1 MWIGGPA
8 TSLHSQGGGCSLPGR
23 LLSASV
29 GPQLGGRRRSWG
41 YWVAHSPSMHLLQS
55 KFSIATAVL
64 GFSYMMSDGTLVLK
78 IFWDW
83 GYFVHALSEATR
95 GPRLCCETSPTVF
108 LAKLHTPACSCGPT
122 PCIRG
127 SHKALAFNPS
137 SATYNCA
144 TLARYLI
151 FWPQFPQL

>member
-41 YWVAHSPSMHLLQS
+41 SWVAHSPSMHLLQS

-83 GYFVHALSEATR
+83 VISSMHYQKQLEALDCAVR
-95 GPRLCCETSPTVF
+95 RVQL
-108 LAKLHTPACSCGPT
+108 
-122 PCIRG
+122 
-127 SHKALAFNPS
+127 S
-137 SATYNCA
+137 S
-144 TLARYLI
+144 
-151 FWPQFPQL
+151 